1 MVKNKKNIIME
12 NKMKFKTSI
21 NCGGCVAKVTPQLNA
36 IEGIQWEVDI
46 TNPDKI
52 LTVSGED
59 IQEAQIFDA
68 VRKVGFLIERV

>member
-1 MVKNKKNIIME
+1 MLENKKNIIME

-21 NCGGCVAKVTPQLNA
+21 NCGGCVAKVTPQLDA
-36 IEGIQWEVDI
+36 IEGIQWEVDT

-59 IQEAQIFDA
+59 IQEAQIRDA
-68 VRKVGFLIERV
+68 VRKVGFQIERI